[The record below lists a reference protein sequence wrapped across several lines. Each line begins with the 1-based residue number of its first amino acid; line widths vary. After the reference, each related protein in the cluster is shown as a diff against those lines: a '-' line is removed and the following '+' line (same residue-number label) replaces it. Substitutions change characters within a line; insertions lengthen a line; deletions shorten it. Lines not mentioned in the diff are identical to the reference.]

1 MRIDIKDK
9 NQIIDA
15 LKTLSP
21 NQEANWGI
29 MTPQHMIEHLIVSM
43 KMSNGGFII
52 PCRTPKEQIEQ
63 YKEVVLNPEIDM
75 QKGIKAG
82 GMEGLLDLRFPS
94 VEAAIEKLESE
105 IDKFHQY
112 FNDNPGILVVNPVV
126 DEIGY
131 EDWVIFHN
139 KHFKHHLAQFDLIK
153 E

>member
-1 MRIDIKDK
+1 MIIDIKNK
-9 NQIIDA
+9 EQIIDL
-15 LKTLSP
+15 LKELNTT
-21 NQEANWGI
+21 QEALWGI
-29 MTPQHMIEHLIVSM
+29 MTPQHMVEHLIVSM

-52 PCRTPKEQIEQ
+52 PCRTPKEEIPK
-63 YKEVVLNPEIDM
+63 YKEIVLNPAIDM

-82 GMEGLLDLRFPS
+82 GMEGLLELRFPTM
-94 VEAAIEKLESE
+94 EAAIEKLGTE

-112 FNDNPGILVVNPVV
+112 FNDNPGLLVVNPAV

-131 EDWVIFHN
+131 DDWVIFHN